1 MIELSGYG
9 EDLAAFDSEGVDAIS
24 DGFLA
29 DLAAIGTAEEA
40 VASVRHYADSGAT
53 SPCIGGVS
61 KTDFDTTLEAL
72 AGCLGG

>member
-9 EDLAAFDSEGVDAIS
+9 DDLAGFDRDGPGAIS
-24 DGFLA
+24 DGFIS

-40 VASVRHYADSGAT
+40 VASVRHYADSGT
-53 SPCIGGVS
+53 ISPCIGGIS

-72 AGCLGG
+72 AGSI